1 MLACHKNGRVPVL
14 CWLVIKM
21 DERWSYASL
30 SKKWMSTGIMLA
42 WHRKMDEYWS
52 YAGLSLKMNAVLS
65 HTILSKSGCSPVSCH
80 FVIKM
85 DAALSHTGVCYHI
98 CIVLPLKLM

>member
-1 MLACHKNGRVPVL
+1 MDEYRSYAGLSLKWVSTGLMLACH
-14 CWLVIKM
+14 
-21 DERWSYASL
+21 
-30 SKKWMSTGIMLA
+30 KKWMSTGIMLA

-52 YAGLSLKMNAVLS
+52 FAGLSLKMNAVLS

-98 CIVLPLKLM
+98 CIVLPLKLT